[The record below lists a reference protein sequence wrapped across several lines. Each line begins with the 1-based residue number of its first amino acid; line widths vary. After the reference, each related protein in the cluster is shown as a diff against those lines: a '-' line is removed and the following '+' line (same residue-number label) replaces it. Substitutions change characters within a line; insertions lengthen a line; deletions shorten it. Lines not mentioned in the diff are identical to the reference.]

1 MLIDIGLVLYMYA
14 DFIGSVVCELTVSFY
29 KLDISI

>member
-14 DFIGSVVCELTVSFY
+14 DFIWSVFCELTVSFY
-29 KLDISI
+29 QLDMSI